1 MERLGWT
8 TTEIINQMKIHKWC
22 RTSTDSGESGLG
34 DNRDSLHSPLKYYTI
49 VFLFIK
55 SRLQLYKESCLLLF
69 FMWSIIGEH
78 VDMYSSFRK

>member
-49 VFLFIK
+49 VFFFLSK
-55 SRLQLYKESCLLLF
+55 VDYSCTRSLVCCF
-69 FMWSIIGEH
+69 FLCGVSLENM
-78 VDMYSSFRK
+78 